1 MTNIRLNKK
10 QNKIQVQS
18 TKKRVDLKHQEKTIK
33 LQHVGRQGKEG
44 PKGDPGVGIPTGGN
58 DGDVLYKNGDGNYEV
73 RWAAP
78 LEFSDKHFV
87 AEFIVTSTVAVNH
100 NLNKYPSVAVMDTAG
115 EEVVGQVEYL
125 NTNQLV
131 LKFAAPFSGRIN
143 CN

>member
-18 TKKRVDLKHQEKTIK
+18 VEKKINLKHQEKNLKI
-33 LQHVGRQGKEG
+33 QHVGRQGNEG
-44 PKGDPGVGIPTGGN
+44 KKGDPGVGIPTGGN
-58 DGDVLYKNGDGNYEV
+58 DGDVLYKNGDGDHEV

-87 AEFIVTSTVAVNH
+87 AEFIVSSSVAVNH
-100 NLNKYPSVAVMDTAG
+100 NLNKYPSVSVMNTAG
-115 EEVVGQVEYL
+115 EEVVGQVDYL

-131 LKFAAPFSGRIN
+131 VSFAAPFSGRVT